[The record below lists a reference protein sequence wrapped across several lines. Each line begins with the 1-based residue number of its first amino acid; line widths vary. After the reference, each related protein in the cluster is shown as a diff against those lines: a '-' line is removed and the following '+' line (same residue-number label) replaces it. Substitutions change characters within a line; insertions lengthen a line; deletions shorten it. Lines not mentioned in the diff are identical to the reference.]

1 MKTTSSLVSLP
12 DCTPHPYILPLS
24 LSSPETSGVEVSN
37 LTNQQGLWEA
47 MGGYGIIFKEIP

>member
-47 MGGYGIIFKEIP
+47 IGIIFKEIP

>member
-12 DCTPHPYILPLS
+12 DCTSHPYILPLS
-24 LSSPETSGVEVSN
+24 LILSRNIRGGSVQLDKSARV
-37 LTNQQGLWEA
+37 